1 MIRSMTGFGRAEA
14 ANGKYKIT
22 IEIKSVNHR
31 YLDINVHLPRKLN
44 FLEAAVSSQMKQFAS
59 RGKVDIFLNLENLDG
74 GSSAIHYNQETAS
87 AYLRGIR
94 QIAEDFQLEERIDA
108 FHLSRFSE
116 VFTIK
121 EEEVD
126 EDMLM
131 SLISEAMNHAG
142 ARFTES
148 RALEGEKLY
157 HDILGKLDHMDSLV
171 DAIVKR
177 SPQMVEEHRRKLTDK
192 VRELLGENKLDENV
206 LATELVIYS
215 DKICVDEEM
224 VRLRTHILHMKETL
238 GSSDPVGRKLDFLNQ
253 EMNREANTTL
263 SKANDIRIADYGI
276 ELKTDIEK
284 IREQIQNIE

>member
-1 MIRSMTGFGRAEA
+1 MIQSMTGFGRAEA

-74 GSSAIHYNQETAS
+74 GSSALHYNPEAAS
-87 AYLRGIR
+87 AYRKGIR
-94 QIAEDFQLEERIDA
+94 QIAEDFQLEECLDA
-108 FHLSRFSE
+108 YHLSRFPE
-116 VFTIK
+116 VFTMK

-131 SLISEAMNHAG
+131 RLISEAMNLAG
-142 ARFTES
+142 ARFMES

-171 DAIVKR
+171 EAIVKR